1 LGILFEKFWKKID
14 LGYIKIDLMRK
25 GQRIGDRS
33 KKLGFVSLRLMF
45 VCLDLGVVRGE
56 QLVGRPGLV
65 RTELLSSEIF
75 VPNIAYDMK
84 SLFTH
89 YAHSFIFSCM
99 L

>member
-1 LGILFEKFWKKID
+1 LTGKIEIERSTKVNWGFYLRNFGKKID

-56 QLVGRPGLV
+56 ELVGRPYGV
-65 RTELLSSEIF
+65 T
-75 VPNIAYDMK
+75 VQ
-84 SLFTH
+84 
-89 YAHSFIFSCM
+89 
-99 L
+99 